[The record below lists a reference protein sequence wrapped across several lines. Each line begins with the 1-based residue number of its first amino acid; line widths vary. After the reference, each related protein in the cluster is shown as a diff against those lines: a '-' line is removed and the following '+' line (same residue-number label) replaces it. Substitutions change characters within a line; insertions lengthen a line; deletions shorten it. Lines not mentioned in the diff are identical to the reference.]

1 MLTLNHRRFRMK
13 RLLTLT
19 VVLIFALGASPCW
32 SEIPHLISY
41 QGMLIDNA
49 GDPLNG
55 DYQLTFSIYDQ
66 PSGGTALWTE
76 VHDGVTIEDGLFNV
90 ILGSD
95 IALASSVF
103 DDTVRYLGIKVGTD
117 QELTPRLR
125 LTSVGYAYRAEWA
138 DTAAYAQVSATSEA
152 DSDWTISGSDMYSAV
167 TGNIGIGTTSPNAV
181 LEVVGTGIADHLRL
195 TNTSNPGPAIYLNAA
210 NKDWVIWG
218 TNPGADAGDKSL
230 VFRDY
235 TAAQNRMMI
244 DSLGN
249 VGIGTVNP
257 SQMLDVAGTVQM
269 LGFKMPTNASDGYI
283 LTSDAD
289 GRGSWQPASGG
300 TSRWTLT
307 DSVLYTN
314 DYWGI
319 ARGGA
324 GNAVYND
331 SAHTMVNFGVS
342 CTTGLEVSAIYY
354 STVSGG
360 SKNAALNSWCTVGGG
375 ERNRASGGHATIS
388 GGYINNA
395 TREHAAVLGGRGNTA
410 GGWAATVGG
419 GLDNT
424 AGALY
429 AGVFSGYSN
438 LAGNQETDTAAFV
451 GGGYDN
457 SATGDYSTVSGG
469 QSNTASGDSS
479 TIAGG
484 TYNLA
489 SGQGSTIGG
498 GNKNT
503 SSSGVTTVGGGR
515 ENTANYTGAT
525 IAGGYSNVASG
536 WYSMIGGGQA
546 NSAAEQYVTVGG
558 GFSNAAQGRW
568 STIAGG
574 YQNAAGNQIGDSAAF
589 VGGGSYNAAIAMF
602 GTVCGGHG
610 NYNEGDYSV
619 ICGGLKDTLT
629 SVADYSLT
637 FGRGVYLGT
646 SYRVAFFDGSY
657 YGNLGINRD
666 DREGGINYP
675 IHVGTNTNNGN
686 GAYLSNGGTWTG
698 TSSRL
703 FKENFQ
709 SLDGEE
715 LLLKITNMPV
725 LAWEYKNSDERHI
738 GPMAED
744 FVEAFDVG
752 TIREDGTREN
762 KYLASGDVAGVALA
776 GVKELIQ
783 QNQELRQTIEE
794 LRQRITKLESKE

>member
-1 MLTLNHRRFRMK
+1 MK

-19 VVLIFALGASPCW
+19 VLLIFALANSPCW

-41 QGMLIDNA
+41 QGMLTDNA

-55 DYQLTFSIYDQ
+55 NYQLTFSVYDQ

-95 IALASSVF
+95 SALTSSVF

-117 QELTPRLR
+117 QELTPRIR

-138 DTAAYAQVSATSEA
+138 DTSAYAQVSATSEA

-167 TGNIGIGTTSPNAV
+167 TGNVGIGTTSPNAV

-195 TNTSNPGPAIYLNAA
+195 TNTSSPGPALYLNAP
-210 NKDWVIWG
+210 NRDWVIWG
-218 TNPGADAGDKSL
+218 TAPGADAGNQRL

-235 TAAQNRMMI
+235 TAAENRMVI
-244 DSLGN
+244 DSVGN
-249 VGIGTVNP
+249 VGIGTTTP
-257 SQMLDVAGTVQM
+257 AHRLDVADTVQM
-269 LGFKMPTNASDGYI
+269 SGFKMPTAASNGYV
-283 LTSDAD
+283 LTSDAS
-289 GRGSWQPASGG
+289 GVGTWQAPGG
-300 TSRWTLT
+300 GGNWSVTN
-307 DSVLYTN
+307 SVLYT
-314 DYWGI
+314 DSYWGI

-331 SAHTMVNFGVS
+331 SARTMVNLGVA
-342 CTTGLEVSAIYY
+342 CTTGLSFATTHY
-354 STVSGG
+354 SVVSGG

-395 TREHAAVLGGRGNTA
+395 TREHSAILGGRGNTA
-410 GGWAATVGG
+410 GGWAAAVGG

-438 LAGNQETDTAAFV
+438 LAGDNETDTAAFI

-457 SATGDYSTVSGG
+457 SATGQYSTVCGG
-469 QSNTASGDSS
+469 KENNASSNWA
-479 TIAGG
+479 
-484 TYNLA
+484 
-489 SGQGSTIGG
+489 TIGG
-498 GNKNT
+498 GRNNVASNT
-503 SSSGVTTVGGGR
+503 CATV
-515 ENTANYTGAT
+515 
-525 IAGGYSNVASG
+525 AGGYNNQATQLYAS
-536 WYSMIGGGQA
+536 IGGGQTNTA
-546 NSAAEQYVTVGG
+546 SQWFTTIGG
-558 GFSNAAQGRW
+558 GFSNDVMGRY

-574 YQNAAGNQIGDSAAF
+574 YQNTAGNQSGDTAAF
-589 VGGGSYNAAIAMF
+589 VGGGSYNAVIAMY

-610 NYNEGDYSV
+610 NYNEGEYSV
-619 ICGGLKDTLT
+619 ICGGYKDTLT
-629 SVADYSLT
+629 SGADYSMT
-637 FGRGVYLGT
+637 FGNGVWVDT
-646 SYRVAFFDGSY
+646 SYRVVFFDGSNS
-657 YGNLGINRD
+657 GRLGINRD

-675 IHVGTNTNNGN
+675 IHIGTNTNNGN

-709 SLDGEE
+709 TLDGEE
-715 LLLKITNMPV
+715 LLSKISNMPV
-725 LAWEYKNSDERHI
+725 QAWEFKNSDERHI
-738 GPMAED
+738 GPVAED
-744 FVEAFDVG
+744 FVEAFNVG
-752 TIREDGTREN
+752 TVREDGTREN
-762 KYLASGDVAGVALA
+762 RYLSASDVAGVSLA
-776 GVKELIQ
+776 GVKALIQ

-794 LRQRITKLESKE
+794 LQKRIAKLESIK